1 MRAVVIRDGGIVIE
15 ERPDPEP
22 GSHEVLVRVHAAG
35 LNGADILQRAGHYP
49 PPPGVPADMP
59 GMEYAGEIRANGPGA
74 DRFPIGERVMG
85 LIAGA
90 AQAELLVVH
99 ERMLM
104 PVPQRLDWPSAGGL
118 PEAFTTAHDALF
130 TQCGLQAGERLLVH
144 GAAGG
149 VGTAA
154 VQLGRAAGAL
164 VTATVRN
171 AQLRDFVASLGA
183 AVLSPDDFVDEGPFD
198 VILELVGAPNM
209 VNNLRALKVGGRISV
224 IGTGAGATVD
234 EFPLGLLMARRG
246 RILGSTLR
254 GRSLEEKALAARAVE
269 RNVLPL
275 VANGALRVPVYKTF
289 PLAQA
294 AEAYDLFASGGKC
307 GKIVLTI

>member
-1 MRAVVIRDGGIVIE
+1 MRAVVIKDGGIVIE

-22 GSHEVLVRVHAAG
+22 GAHEVLVRVHAAG

-59 GMEYAGEIRANGPGA
+59 GMEFAGEVRGNGPGA
-74 DRFPIGERVMG
+74 ERFPIGERVMG

-90 AQAELLVVH
+90 GQAELLVVH

-104 PVPQRLDWPSAGGL
+104 PVPQRLDWPTAGGL

-154 VQLGRAAGAL
+154 VQLGRAAGAR

-171 AQLRDFVASLGA
+171 AQ
-183 AVLSPDDFVDEGPFD
+183 
-198 VILELVGAPNM
+198 AP
-209 VNNLRALKVGGRISV
+209 RRR
-224 IGTGAGATVD
+224 
-234 EFPLGLLMARRG
+234 GLARRDACS
-246 RILGSTLR
+246 RLMTSSTR
-254 GRSLEEKALAARAVE
+254 ARS
-269 RNVLPL
+269 
-275 VANGALRVPVYKTF
+275 T
-289 PLAQA
+289 
-294 AEAYDLFASGGKC
+294 
-307 GKIVLTI
+307 

>member
-1 MRAVVIRDGGIVIE
+1 MRAVVISDGGIVIE

-74 DRFPIGERVMG
+74 DRFPINERVMG

>member
-22 GSHEVLVRVHAAG
+22 GSHEVLVRVHGAG

-49 PPPGVPADMP
+49 PPLGVPADMP

-90 AQAELLVVH
+90 AQAELLVIH

-130 TQCGLQAGERLLVH
+130 TQCGLQAGDRLLVH

-183 AVLSPDDFVDEGPFD
+183 NVLSPDDFVDEGPFD

-209 VNNLRALKVGGRISV
+209 VDNLRALRVGGRISV

-246 RILGSTLR
+246 RMHGSTLR

-269 RNVLPL
+269 CAVLPL
-275 VANGALRVPVYKTF
+275 FANGALQVPVYKTF

-294 AEAYDLFASGGKC
+294 AEAYDLFAAGGKC